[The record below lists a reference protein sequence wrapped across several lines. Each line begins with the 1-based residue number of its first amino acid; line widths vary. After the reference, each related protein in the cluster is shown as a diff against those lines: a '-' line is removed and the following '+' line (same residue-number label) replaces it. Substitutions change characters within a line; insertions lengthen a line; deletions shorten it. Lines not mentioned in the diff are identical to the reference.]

1 MARYKLTEEKSNE
14 NGCDVMPQVSGDPV
28 GRFGET
34 PGPKR
39 RLTQPPYNS
48 PRN

>member
-1 MARYKLTEEKSNE
+1 
-14 NGCDVMPQVSGDPV
+14 MPALWGDPV

-39 RLTQPPYNS
+39 RLPQPTTNFP
-48 PRN
+48 PELWE

>member
-1 MARYKLTEEKSNE
+1 
-14 NGCDVMPQVSGDPV
+14 MPPFYGEIV

-39 RLTQPPYNS
+39 RLTQTPYN
-48 PRN
+48 PPKNEGITAI